1 MSQSLT
7 TLEVNQSYPFS
18 ELTYETGSVYSKE
31 LVGKKSLVMLI
42 N

>member
-18 ELTYETGSVYSKE
+18 ELTKETDSVYSKE